1 MPVARVD
8 GLRWREY
15 QGEVPPQPKV
25 HRMSAA
31 SDSLN
36 NRSFGAPATGWAPAR
51 ETGMKPTE
59 PIPLRQTR
67 TRRTVDLSPA
77 QHRGLDL
84 WQRDAADRV
93 GCARITGQEV
103 MTALIDQLLADPEL
117 SAQIIR
123 TLRSRR

>member
-1 MPVARVD
+1 
-8 GLRWREY
+8 
-15 QGEVPPQPKV
+15 
-25 HRMSAA
+25 MSAA
-31 SDSLN
+31 SDPLDK
-36 NRSFGAPATGWAPAR
+36 RSFSVRPTADWPPAR
-51 ETGMKPTE
+51 ESGMKPTD

-77 QHRGLDL
+77 QHRALDL
-84 WQRDAADRV
+84 WQREAADRV

-103 MTALIDQLLADPEL
+103 MTALIDQLLCDPDL